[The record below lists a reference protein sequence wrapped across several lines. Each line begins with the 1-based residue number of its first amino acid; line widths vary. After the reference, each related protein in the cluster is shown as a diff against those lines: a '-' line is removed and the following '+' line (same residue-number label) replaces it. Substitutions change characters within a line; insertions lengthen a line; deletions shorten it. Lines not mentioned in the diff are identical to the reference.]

1 MHSER
6 RFYPRLDVDFNVT
19 IVLPL
24 NNQETVCKVTNIS
37 LSGMQLSVDK
47 SCVDDILQ
55 HCNHPPK
62 FIINFENDKLQNLQ
76 ARLVVNRRVSQQ
88 HYLLGLKFVDLSI
101 QHLDALKNHFPL
113 N

>member
-6 RFYPRLDVDFNVT
+6 RFHPRVDVDFNVT

-24 NNQETVCKVTNIS
+24 NGQERVCKVSNIS
-37 LSGMQLSVDK
+37 LSGLQLSVDK
-47 SCVDDILQ
+47 DCVDDIIKF
-55 HCNHPPK
+55 CKHPPK
-62 FIINFENDKLQNLQ
+62 FIVNFDNEKLQNIQ

-88 HYLLGLKFVDLSI
+88 HYLIGLKFVGLSV
-101 QHLDALKNHFPL
+101 QHLDALKSNFPF